1 VTIKQPS
8 PTEVHRRLLEQ
19 FLAYFGTAYDL
30 REPGVRREILDMLA
44 TPGEILQEPV
54 LELLPSYATAD
65 ETKDESLRRAGVDPE
80 IARLLDAGLFS
91 YDRLYSH
98 QADALVA
105 SLRDRENVV
114 VTTGTGSGK
123 TESFLI
129 PIVARLATESAG
141 WSAPGTPAKPWWL
154 TAKTSWV
161 EQRSHDTRE
170 AAMRAMV
177 LYPMNALVE
186 DQLVRLRRA
195 LDSDKARQWLD
206 THRNG
211 NRFYFGRYT
220 GQTPVSGPKPRKL
233 SELRKFLKQ
242 AGKDFDSVV
251 SQFGTDSDQRYFMAD
266 PLGCEGRSRWD
277 MQATPPDI
285 LITNYSML
293 NIMLMRRLEDPI
305 FERTRQ
311 WIERDEQNVFTL
323 VIDELH
329 VYRGTPGTEVSYL
342 IRRLLDRLGL
352 FDRPDQ
358 LSIIATTASLDPDR
372 PKDQEFLRGFFGSSK
387 PFTPIR
393 SQPATPP
400 NPPSERLA
408 SFVTALRTELAERA
422 TRIAELRS
430 LDPNFEELLQE
441 ALDGNWLRLR
451 AHLFARNLPGL
462 WACAS
467 PTCSVLQAAHEE
479 NPSWAT
485 DSRALGKIYTSPR
498 SRCDCGSVV
507 LELLYCENCGET
519 YLGGWRSARDNSEQ
533 MLFASQT
540 NLDDLPDRAY
550 ASKTAS
556 NYTVFWPTQAGVPV
570 EKSWEMKDHTEK
582 KGAGYDLR
590 YSRAELV
597 PGVGL
602 LRVGEPEPGETRNG
616 WAFVARSKA
625 GDDGGDLPAFPTI
638 CAHCG
643 IDRESYK
650 QSRTPEDRSRARSS
664 IRTMGTGYEKAN
676 QIFNDA
682 LLRAFGAGTED
693 KTPKLIVFSDS
704 RQDAARQAI
713 GLEYSHYLDLVRQVA
728 VKRIAN
734 EGPLAVAYDQFV
746 ENVDRGQAGFD
757 AMANLSPADQQAI
770 LKASQGVLD
779 ESARLRL
786 EAAVAQS
793 RRGEITL
800 MELALRVRDVLAAI
814 GVNPAG
820 PKQSIADWAAAWDWS
835 GPQPVVSTLS
845 DADLVVKKVNRGVL
859 SETSNSVF
867 SGNGRDFEALG
878 LAAALIASGGKTVA
892 GLSLEISEEIIRSTV
907 RLLGRHRRVTPI
919 KDDPWPSPPAGLKR
933 YIERVAEV
941 HSVSKVQLKNDLET
955 LVQDGWRLDPAHIT
969 LHPPGVNEWRCQ
981 RCDQRHLHA
990 SAGVCI
996 FCSGLTVRHDF
1007 DPNTASENYYRW
1019 LAESAGSPF
1028 RVHAA
1033 ELTGQTDLDDARQR
1047 QAVFQ
1052 GMFLRGENPRP
1063 EELDILSVT
1072 TTMEAGV
1079 DIGALKAISM
1089 ANMPPMRFNYQ
1100 QRVGRAGRRDAP
1112 LAIAFTLC
1120 RGSRSHD
1127 DHYFNNPD
1135 QMVSGE
1141 LPQPYLDLRRRDI
1154 LARVAIS
1161 EALRLAYRSLGD
1173 GDEEFDE
1180 GNNVHGQFGTTG
1192 AWLANRD
1199 KVLSEIKKNQIEIRR
1214 LVNVLVRE
1222 TDLGAEVDSLCTEIG
1237 DGLADRIDQELKGQP
1252 ADAPLSQTLAQRGL
1266 LPMFGF
1272 PTRERNLFCEPVK
1285 ANHNGRF
1292 QSTISR
1298 DLGIAISEFAP
1309 GAEQVKDWA
1318 IHRPIGL
1325 LAYERKQ
1332 GRWHEVE
1339 EPFGAEFPVSSCQDC
1354 GYFLQ
1359 RLAENDHCPAC
1370 GSEHFLRCVVA
1381 QPLGFRT
1388 DFEAYDYDGT
1398 YETAGRAGLP
1408 RLGLVSGSVETVY
1421 GGLMGQASKAQ
1432 LARFNVPAN
1441 GLFTFTKYKNWTGW
1455 IDANLVSSDRYS
1467 ELKLPHHKVEVVE
1480 QRSRA
1485 LGDLKSTDV
1494 LILGAHAE
1502 PPPFVNIRP
1511 HDAARRGAWLSFGY
1525 LARRAV
1531 SVWQDIA
1538 PDELDVGLRVRLE
1551 EGERV
1556 GEIFL
1561 ADTLAN
1567 GAGYCSFLGR
1577 PENLERLCKEMFSL
1591 AESWLDDPDHGCDS
1605 SCYDCLRDYRNQS
1618 SHGLLDRQLALDLL
1632 HVLVNRE
1639 APGDDWKVGAASMAE
1654 RFCSTF
1660 EGWAATTAGGFPV
1673 CINSDYNTAVIV
1685 HHPFTDMRPEWA
1697 AEPVLDAYDELAAMG
1712 FTLAPPLVH
1721 TGLHP
1726 VSTFDFGR
1734 RPGWVEARAR
1744 STGFPWQ

>member
-1 VTIKQPS
+1 MSNQPS
-8 PTEVHRRLLEQ
+8 PTEVHRRLIEQ
-19 FLAYFGTAYDL
+19 FISYFGTAYDL
-30 REPGVRREILDMLA
+30 REAGVRREVLDMLK
-44 TPGEILQEPV
+44 TPGQVLQEPV
-54 LELLPSYATAD
+54 IELLPAYATAG
-65 ETKDESLRRAGVDPE
+65 ETKQESLQRAGIDPR
-80 IARLLDAGLFS
+80 ISNLLDAGLFP
-91 YDRLYSH
+91 YDRFYSH
-98 QADALVA
+98 QAEALVA
-105 SLRDRENVV
+105 SLRDSENVV

-123 TESFLI
+123 TEAFLI
-129 PIVARLATESAG
+129 PIIARLATESAN
-141 WSAPGTPAKPWWL
+141 WSAPGTPAKPWWK
-154 TAKTSWV
+154 TANTSWAA
-161 EQRSHDTRE
+161 QRSHETRE

-195 LDSDKARQWLD
+195 LDSDKAREWLD
-206 THRNG
+206 AERKG

-220 GQTPVSGPKPRKL
+220 GQTPVSGPRPKKL
-233 SELRKFLKQ
+233 SELRKFLAQ
-242 AGKDFDSVV
+242 AENDFRSVV
-251 SQFGTDSDQRYFMAD
+251 HQNGSDSDQRYFMAD
-266 PLGCEGRSRWD
+266 PHGSESRSRWD
-277 MQATPPDI
+277 MQETPPDI

-293 NIMLMRRLEDPI
+293 NIMLMRRLEDRV
-305 FERTRQ
+305 FDVTRQ
-311 WIERDEQNVFTL
+311 WIERDEKNVFTL
-323 VIDELH
+323 VVDELH

-352 FDRPDQ
+352 VDRPNQ

-372 PKDQEFLRGFFGSSK
+372 SKDREFLRGFFGSNK

-393 SQPATPP
+393 SMPATPTSPP
-400 NPPSERLA
+400 NQKLA
-408 SFVTALRTELAERA
+408 SFVTSFRSALATRA
-422 TRIAELRS
+422 TRLSELRV
-430 LDPNFEELLQE
+430 LDPDFEELLQE
-441 ALDGNWLRLR
+441 ALEGNWLRLR
-451 AHLFARNLPGL
+451 AHIFARNLPGL

-467 PTCSVLQAAHEE
+467 PTCSVLQSEHHKDLG
-479 NPSWAT
+479 WVT
-485 DSRALGKIYTSPR
+485 DTRAVGKVYTSPR
-498 SRCDCGSVV
+498 SRCECGSIV

-519 YLGGWRSARDNSEQ
+519 YLGGWRSARDNYEQ
-533 MLFASQT
+533 TLFSSQA

-556 NYTVFWPTQAGVPV
+556 NYTVFWPTESGVPV
-570 EKSWEMKDHTEK
+570 EKSWEMRDNTHR

-597 PGVGL
+597 PGAGL
-602 LRVGEPEPGETRNG
+602 LRVGEPEPGESRNG
-616 WAFVARSKA
+616 WVFVARSKA

-650 QSRTPEDRSRARSS
+650 QKRTPEDRSRARSS

-682 LLRAFGAGTED
+682 LLRSFGAGSEA

-713 GLEYSHYLDLVRQVA
+713 GLEHSHYLDLVRQVA
-728 VKRIAN
+728 ISCIKN
-734 EGPLAVAYDQFV
+734 EGPLAVAYDQLV
-746 ENVDRGQAGFD
+746 LKNDLGQAGFD
-757 AMANLSPADQQAI
+757 AMEQLSPADRQSI
-770 LKASQGVLD
+770 LMASQGRLD

-786 EAAVAQS
+786 ELAVSQS

-800 MELALRVRDVLAAI
+800 HELAIRVRDRLVAI

-820 PKQSIADWAAAWDWS
+820 PKQSIGQWATAWDWS
-835 GPQPVVSTLS
+835 GPQPMISSLPGADPVVT
-845 DADLVVKKVNRGVL
+845 KVLRGVL
-859 SETSNSVF
+859 SETSISVF

-878 LAAALIASGGKTVA
+878 LALASINISDKTLA
-892 GLSLEISEEIIRSTV
+892 GLSPEISGEIIKSTV
-907 RLLGRHRRVTPI
+907 RLLGRHRRI
-919 KDDPWPSPPAGLKR
+919 NAEDDDLWPSPPAGLKR
-933 YIERVAEV
+933 FIERVAEL
-941 HSVSKVQLKNDLET
+941 HGVSKVQLKNELET
-955 LVQDGWRLDPAHIT
+955 TVRNGWRLDPADVK
-969 LHPPGVNEWRCQ
+969 LLPPGDDEWRCQ
-981 RCDQRHLHA
+981 RCDQRHLHG

-996 FCSGLTVRHDF
+996 FCGGPTVRRDF
-1007 DPNTASENYYRW
+1007 DPGAASDNYYRW
-1019 LAESAGSPF
+1019 LAESSVRPF

-1047 QAVFQ
+1047 QALFQ
-1052 GMFLRGENPRP
+1052 GMFLRGENPLS

-1079 DIGALKAISM
+1079 DIGSLKAISM

-1112 LAIAFTLC
+1112 LAVAFTLC

-1154 LARVAIS
+1154 LERVVIS
-1161 EALRLAYRSLGD
+1161 EALRLAYRGLGD
-1173 GDEEFDE
+1173 GDEDFDE

-1192 AWLANRD
+1192 AWFTNRD
-1199 KVLSEIKKNQIEIRR
+1199 KIVAEIHRNRNEIRR
-1214 LVNVLVRE
+1214 IIEVLVRE
-1222 TDLGAEVDSLCTEIG
+1222 TDLMAEVESLFAEIRG
-1237 DGLADRIDQELKGQP
+1237 GLPERIDKELEGQP
-1252 ADAPLSQTLAQRGL
+1252 SDAPLSQTLAQQGL

-1272 PTRERNLFCEPVK
+1272 PTRERNLFCEQVK
-1285 ANHNGRF
+1285 PNHNGRF

-1318 IHRPIGL
+1318 IHRPVGL
-1325 LAYERKQ
+1325 VAYERRQ
-1332 GRWHEVE
+1332 GRWQEVE
-1339 EPFGAEFPVSSCQDC
+1339 NPFGVEFQISSCQEC
-1354 GYFLQ
+1354 GFFLQ
-1359 RLAENDHCPAC
+1359 RIAENDHCPAC
-1370 GSEHFLRCVVA
+1370 GSEHFLRCEVA

-1388 DFEAYDYDGT
+1388 DFKAYDYDGS
-1398 YETAGRAGLP
+1398 YETAGRAGMP
-1408 RLGLVSGSVETVY
+1408 RLGLVSDSVEAVY
-1421 GGLMGQASKAQ
+1421 GGLRAQSSKAQ
-1432 LARFNVPAN
+1432 IARFNAPEN
-1441 GLFTFTKYKNWTGW
+1441 GLFTFTKYKGWTGW
-1455 IDANLVSSDRYS
+1455 IDANLVNNERYS
-1467 ELKLPHHKVEVVE
+1467 ELDLPNRKVEVVA

-1494 LILGAHAE
+1494 LVLGAHTE

-1511 HDAARRGAWLSFGY
+1511 NDAARRGSWLSLGY

-1531 SVWQDIA
+1531 SLWQDIA
-1538 PDELDVGLRVRLE
+1538 PDELDVGMRVRLE

-1556 GEIFL
+1556 GEIFI

-1567 GAGYCSFLGR
+1567 GAGYCSYLGR
-1577 PENLERLCKEMFSL
+1577 QENFEQLCKEMFSL
-1591 AESWLDDPDHGCDS
+1591 AQSWSEDPQHGCDS

-1618 SHGLLDRQLALDLL
+1618 SHGLLDRKLALDLL
-1632 HVLVNRE
+1632 GVLVNRE
-1639 APGDDWKVGAASMAE
+1639 APVDDWLTGAFKMAE

-1660 EGWAATTAGGFPV
+1660 QGWTATAAGGFPV
-1673 CINSDYNTAVIV
+1673 CVNNEYGTAVIL
-1685 HHPFTDMRPEWA
+1685 HHPFTEMQPEWA
-1697 AEPVLDAYDELAAMG
+1697 SESVLDAYEDLAAIG
-1712 FTLAPPLVH
+1712 LTLAPSLVPA
-1721 TGLHP
+1721 GLHP
-1726 VSTFDFGR
+1726 VSTFDFER

-1744 STGFPWQ
+1744 SEGFRGQ